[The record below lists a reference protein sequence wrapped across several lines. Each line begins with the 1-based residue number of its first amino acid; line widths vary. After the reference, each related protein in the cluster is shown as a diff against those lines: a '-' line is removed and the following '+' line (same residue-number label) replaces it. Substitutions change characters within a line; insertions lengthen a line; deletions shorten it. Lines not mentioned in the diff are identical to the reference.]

1 MTPSA
6 FQTYLYTH
14 IPLSRAMEVEVLE
27 ADANGVLIEAPLAPN
42 INMHGTMFG
51 GSVATLALLSAW
63 SIAHLALESQGLAV
77 QLVIHRSDIEYIRP
91 VEGRA
96 QAFAR
101 PVDLDWSKF
110 MQAYER
116 RGRAR
121 LNATTDV
128 LFNGETAARFSGEF
142 VALAAT

>member
-27 ADANGVLIEAPLAPN
+27 ANAERVLIEAPLAPN

-51 GSVATLALLSAW
+51 GSVATLAILSAW
-63 SIAHLALESQGLAV
+63 SVAHLALESQGLAA
-77 QLVIHRSDIEYIRP
+77 QLVIHRSDIEYLHP

-96 QAFAR
+96 QASAKL
-101 PVDLDWSKF
+101 VDLDWPKL

-121 LNATTDV
+121 LKATSDV
-128 LFNGETAARFSGEF
+128 LFNGEAAARFSGEF
-142 VALAAT
+142 VAIAAT